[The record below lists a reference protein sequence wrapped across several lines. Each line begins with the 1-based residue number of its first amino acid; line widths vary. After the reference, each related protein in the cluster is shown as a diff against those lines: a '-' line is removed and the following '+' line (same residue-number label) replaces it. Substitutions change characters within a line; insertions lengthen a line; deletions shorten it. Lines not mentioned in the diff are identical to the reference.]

1 MEIIKIIGIGL
12 ISVIIIVILKQ
23 YKPEFAMYASIIAG
37 VLILT
42 MLTDTFKGIINLLQD
57 ISNKANVNTQFIRI
71 LIKIT
76 GIAILTEFAVSICKD
91 TGENA
96 IASKVDIGGKVI
108 IISMSIPIISA
119 LLETVLKILPWK
131 RSKKI
136 GKKDNNYI
144 NHNNVVFHAKQSTC
158 YAKWY
163 RWKRWDNK

>member
-57 ISNKANVNTQFIRI
+57 ISNKANQFIKI

-158 YAKWY
+158 YAK
-163 RWKRWDNK
+163 